1 MKTYTIIKESL
12 APPFPAEQE
21 KYIEDQGFAID
32 RQNVFLVGNKS
43 TRASRKKWRET
54 LFGALQEGDTLVCF
68 NLASLGGSTGYI
80 AELVADLLGK
90 GISIQLA
97 REGLLLTEKNHGEII
112 RLFAQAESDLI
123 AEWTIKSVRT
133 IKQDNVQQGRPA
145 GSISKSKLD
154 PHKAEIQKLLNK
166 GVSIKS
172 IARDYQCSDTAIHSF
187 IKTRKLKK

>member
-1 MKTYTIIKESL
+1 METYTIIKESL
-12 APPFPAEQE
+12 APPLPA
-21 KYIEDQGFAID
+21 DQGFGID
-32 RQNVFLVGNKS
+32 RQNLFFVSNES

-112 RLFAQAESDLI
+112 RLFAQAESDLV

-133 IKQDNVQQGRPA
+133 IQQDNVQQGRPA

-154 PHKAEIQKLLNK
+154 PYKAEIQKLLNK
-166 GVSIKS
+166 GASIKS
-172 IARDYQCSDTAIHSF
+172 IARAYQCSDTAIHSF